1 MNKKGKKPGVA
12 YSSIIRYLRYN
23 SPKDTVMFA
32 KSNILFLE
40 DITLCLKEILCYG
53 LMSAEGN
60 LYIIQAYS
68 KKNHMYSKS

>member
-12 YSSIIRYLRYN
+12 YWSIIRYLRNN

-32 KSNILFLE
+32 KGNILFLE
-40 DITLCLKEILCYG
+40 DITLCLKEILCDDV
-53 LMSAEGN
+53 MSAEGN
-60 LYIIQAYS
+60 LYIILAYS